1 MVKNIIKIIAIFII
15 GAIGGIFA
23 DQILWP
29 YFIERPL
36 FYKYRLEQNPVYVI
50 EKKEVI
56 IQENIALIEAINKVK
71 NSIVAIKTEP
81 KKGKTIFGSGII
93 VTSDGLMVT
102 LAELVPF
109 GSNFNFYIANK
120 KVHFQILKRGL
131 KENLALIKIKTDENL
146 STCAFADFEKIKLG
160 KRVILI
166 GTIFDNNEPK
176 LMVNE
181 GIIKYF
187 DKNYIHTNIFEK
199 NTLSGSSLF
208 DIEGNL
214 LGLNEIDKE
223 GKIISISIEK
233 IKEFIGF

>member
-146 STCAFADFEKIKLG
+146 STCGFADFEKIKLG

-199 NTLSGSSLF
+199 KTLSGSSLF

-233 IKEFIGF
+233 IKEFIGL